1 MVDVGRF
8 RERSRGRRAAAI
20 ATGVVALVLVT
31 QLLWSGERRRAELR
45 DEVHWLRARLAEKRE
60 LISRQRRE
68 MAEVASAVE
77 HAARTTSAVR
87 QRAADARRVAQM
99 EESRDPATDI
109 LPVSTVLAGGD
120 GMVSEDTG
128 RALQQL
134 AWLEGQTAAVGDSL
148 GVVTALLS
156 DRADVGRGSVPS
168 MWPVRGPI
176 TSRFGTRRDPWD
188 DEPSHHFG
196 IDIKARHGF
205 PVTASGDG
213 RVIFAGRDSGYGRL
227 VIVDHGGDIDTF
239 YAHLSAI
246 YVQEGQT
253 IRRGEPIGAVGSSGR
268 ATGTHL
274 HYEVRVAGSPVD
286 PRRYLRN

>member
-1 MVDVGRF
+1 MVDVRRF
-8 RERSRGRRAAAI
+8 LLHTGSRRAAAI
-20 ATGVVALVLVT
+20 ATGAALVLVT

-60 LISRQRRE
+60 LIAQQRQE
-68 MAEVASAVE
+68 MAEVASAIE
-77 HAARTTSAVR
+77 HAARTASVAR
-87 QRAADARRVAQM
+87 QRAADARRVAQI
-99 EESRDPATDI
+99 EESREPGADI

-120 GMVSEDTG
+120 GMVSEDAG
-128 RALQQL
+128 GALQQL

-148 GVVTALLS
+148 AVLTALLT
-156 DRADVGRGSVPS
+156 DRADDGRASIPS
-168 MWPVRGPI
+168 RWPVRGSI

-188 DEPSHHFG
+188 DEPTHHFG
-196 IDIKARHGF
+196 IDIRAQYGL

-213 RVIFAGRDSGYGRL
+213 RVIFAGRDAGYGRL
-227 VIVDHGGDIDTF
+227 VIIDHGGDIDTF

-246 YVQEGQT
+246 YVQKGQT
-253 IRRGEPIGAVGSSGR
+253 IRRGEPVGAVGASGR

-286 PRRYLRN
+286 PRKYLRN

>member
-8 RERSRGRRAAAI
+8 LESTGGRRAAAI
-20 ATGVVALVLVT
+20 ATGVALVLVT

-45 DEVHWLRARLAEKRE
+45 GEVHWLRARLAEKRE
-60 LISRQRRE
+60 VISRQRRE
-68 MAEVASAVE
+68 MAEVASAID
-77 HAARTTSAVR
+77 HATRTTGLVR

-99 EESRDPATDI
+99 EESRDPMADVR
-109 LPVSTVLAGGD
+109 PVSAMLDGGER
-120 GMVSEDTG
+120 MVSEDAG

-148 GVVTALLS
+148 AVVTALL
-156 DRADVGRGSVPS
+156 DERADGGQGTVPS

-176 TSRFGTRRDPWD
+176 TSRFGARRDPWD

-196 IDIKARHGF
+196 IDIRARYGM

-213 RVIFAGRDSGYGRL
+213 RVIFAGRDAGYGRL

-246 YVQEGQT
+246 YVREGQR
-253 IRRGEPIGAVGSSGR
+253 IRRGEPIGAVGASGR

-286 PRRYLRN
+286 PRKYLRN

>member
-1 MVDVGRF
+1 MVDVGRLL
-8 RERSRGRRAAAI
+8 ERTRGRRAAAI
-20 ATGVVALVLVT
+20 ATGVALVLVT
-31 QLLWSGERRRAELR
+31 QLLWSGERRRTELR
-45 DEVHWLRARLAEKRE
+45 GEVYWLRARLAEKRE
-60 LISRQRRE
+60 VISRQRQE
-68 MAEVASAVE
+68 MAEVASAID
-77 HAARTTSAVR
+77 HATRTTGLVR

-99 EESRDPATDI
+99 EESRDPMADMR
-109 LPVSTVLAGGD
+109 PVSAMLDGGER
-120 GMVSEDTG
+120 MVSEDAG

-148 GVVTALLS
+148 AVVTALL
-156 DRADVGRGSVPS
+156 DQRADGRQGSVPS

-176 TSRFGTRRDPWD
+176 TSRFGARRDPWD

-196 IDIKARHGF
+196 IDIRARYGL
-205 PVTASGDG
+205 PVTASGAG
-213 RVIFAGRDSGYGRL
+213 RVIFAGRDAGYGRL

-246 YVQEGQT
+246 YVREGQR
-253 IRRGEPIGAVGSSGR
+253 IRRGEPIGAVGASGR

-286 PRRYLRN
+286 PRKYLRN